1 MAMVPPDPYA
11 GRPRGPRIIPVGA
24 LPNQA
29 QVPGGGMTLDALI
42 ARQKQLAGQTQTLPE
57 MQSPMQGLAYAVQQG
72 MHGFQEGRAERQL
85 GEGRA
90 ALAQAMT
97 QVDPVT
103 GEFTPEAKATIGGL
117 MPEEGL
123 RIAADAVKSARDR
136 AQRTEEHGWAI
147 DTREDT
153 QQAAADLA
161 AQSQAASAHENELN
175 RAADDARQRLAD
187 AKAEG
192 RQDDAQAASQDLAKL
207 NAQLAT
213 QQTEAAG
220 KADIAKIG
228 DTAEARRQAGIKLG
242 MKEGSP
248 ELERYAATG
257 TMPQEVDQWTPV
269 PASVANAQGGDVA
282 RNPSAYRYNS
292 KTGAVEPL
300 QKAVSPGDVKATQDI
315 KGKLIETRGQLNT
328 LNRAMELAPRVF
340 EGPTAKQRADAV
352 VASNGLGVSPET
364 LQQAKD
370 TQEFFRI
377 MDLNAVTQMAQTLS
391 GSDSDRDVAR
401 FMQILSD
408 PRTSAQQ
415 KQAQIQALID
425 KGRAYE
431 QIQAEGVRQTGGDPD
446 KLTIGSGGGSG
457 AAASPKAGDVVDGY
471 RFKGGDPSNPSSWE
485 KV

>member
-11 GRPRGPRIIPVGA
+11 GRARGPRIIPVGA

-42 ARQKQLAGQTQTLPE
+42 ARQKQLASDKQTLPD

-72 MHGFQEGRAERQL
+72 LHGFQEGRAERDL

-97 QVDPVT
+97 QFNPET
-103 GEFTPEAKATIGGL
+103 GEYTPEAMATLGALVPEKAMGAL
-117 MPEEGL
+117 HDL
-123 RIAADAVKSARDR
+123 AASRQRR
-136 AQRTEEHGWAI
+136 AELEQGHKW
-147 DTREDT
+147 DVDT
-153 QQAAADLA
+153 QEDQQRAAADLA
-161 AQSQAASAHENELN
+161 AQSQGATADQNLLQ
-175 RAADDARQRLAD
+175 RQADDARQRAQD
-187 AKAEG
+187 AAAAN
-192 RQDDAQAASQDLAKL
+192 RQEDAQQARLDEQK
-207 NAQLAT
+207 AQ
-213 QQTEAAG
+213 AG
-220 KADIAKIG
+220 LDKIKADQEAQRDVAKIG
-228 DTAEARRQAGIKLG
+228 QEGTARSAEADRLGLKPGTPERLRFEAEGKL
-242 MKEGSP
+242 
-248 ELERYAATG
+248 
-257 TMPQEVDQWTPV
+257 PQEADQWTPV
-269 PASVANAQGGDVA
+269 PAEVARAQGGDVA
-282 RNPSAYRYNS
+282 RNPSAYRYNA

-300 QKAVSPGDVKATQDI
+300 ERAVSPGDVKATQDI

-340 EGPTAKQRADAV
+340 EGRTAKQRADSV
-352 VASNGLGVSPET
+352 VASDGFGVSPET

-408 PRTSAQQ
+408 PRTSVQQ
-415 KQAQIQALID
+415 KQAQIQGLID

-446 KLTIGSGGGSG
+446 KLTIGSSG
-457 AAASPKAGDVVDGY
+457 AS
-471 RFKGGDPSNPSSWE
+471 GDPDLDNLL
-485 KV
+485 KKYQ